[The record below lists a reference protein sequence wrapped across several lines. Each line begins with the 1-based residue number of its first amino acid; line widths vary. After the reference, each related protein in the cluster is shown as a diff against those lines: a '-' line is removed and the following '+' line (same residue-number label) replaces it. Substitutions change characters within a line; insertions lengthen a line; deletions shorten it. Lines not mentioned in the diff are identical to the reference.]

1 MNLKQDLTLSK
12 AKEVYAGIPNA
23 PGNDIP
29 NDDYWD
35 QFKGL
40 TWKEFNEKIG
50 MPLNVKTKQH
60 TKIYKYEDDLINDI
74 LRYKMVWVKKATGL
88 GITECINRFIAW
100 MCTRDDT
107 FRNNQIDVSVVIF
120 TGTRTRLA
128 VQIIERIKNL
138 FKDYTFEER
147 ETIGYINGAK
157 IESFPSSSTE
167 TARGLSP
174 FIVFIDEGDFFEK
187 NEQEEA
193 RTTAERYI
201 IKTNPYIIFVSTPNL
216 PGGLFERMEKEEP
229 SQYHKIFLPYT
240 IGLRDGMYTEEEIEE
255 GKKSPSFERE
265 YNLQYGV
272 GVGDIFPSDLVD
284 AVTEDYDLT
293 LGNGSKLITVDPAY
307 GSSNFAIL
315 GFEQKDGIIYVKDE
329 IERTRPTPSE
339 MLDMLLLL
347 SKKYDNCLMLVDSAH
362 TGLIRDLQNR
372 GINTQSVV
380 FGSMAEDN
388 KQSLIS
394 KMTFEA
400 SQAVREKRV
409 RIHKSM
415 KTLTGQLKAVSFNSK
430 GHPDKTKINFDA
442 GDCFIMGCNHL
453 KSNRVRI
460 ISVSNVNI
468 DDDD

>member
-12 AKEVYAGIPNA
+12 AKEAFASISSDNS
-23 PGNDIP
+23 
-29 NDDYWD
+29 DYWQ

-40 TWKEFNEKIG
+40 SWKEFNEKIG
-50 MPLNVKTKQH
+50 MPINVKTKQH
-60 TKIYKYEDDLINDI
+60 TKIYQYEDDLINDI
-74 LRYKMVWVKKATGL
+74 LKYKMVWVKKATGL
-88 GITECINRFIAW
+88 GITEIINRFIAW
-100 MCTRDDT
+100 TCTKDDI
-107 FRNNQIDVSVVIF
+107 FKDNQVDVSVVIF

-138 FKDYTFEER
+138 FADHIFEER
-147 ETIGYINGAK
+147 ETVGYINGAK

-201 IKTNPYIIFVSTPNL
+201 IKTHPYIIFVSTPNL
-216 PGGLFERMEKEEP
+216 PGGLFERMEKEDP
-229 SQYHKIFLPYT
+229 SMYHKVFLPYH
-240 IGLRDGMYTEEEIEE
+240 IGLRDGMYTEEEIVE

-272 GVGDIFPSDLVD
+272 GVGDIFNSELVD
-284 AVTEDYDLT
+284 EITEDYDLSIT
-293 LGNGSKLITVDPAY
+293 DGAKLITVDPAY

-315 GFEQKDGIIYVKDE
+315 GFEQKNGIIYVKDE
-329 IERTRPTPSE
+329 IERTRPTPTE

-362 TGLIRDLQNR
+362 AGLIRDLQNR
-372 GINTQSVV
+372 GVNTQSIV
-380 FGSMAEDN
+380 FGSMSEDN

-415 KTLTGQLKAVSFNSK
+415 NVLTGQLKAVSFNSK
-430 GHPDKTKINFDA
+430 GHPDKTQINFDA
-442 GDCFIMGCNHL
+442 GDCFLMGINHL
-453 KSNRVRI
+453 KSNKVRI
-460 ISVSNVNI
+460 LSVNNTNI

>member
-1 MNLKQDLTLSK
+1 MKLNQDLTLTK
-12 AKEVYAGIPNA
+12 AREAYAAINN
-23 PGNDIP
+23 GNL
-29 NDDYWD
+29 DYWT

-40 TWKEFNEKIG
+40 SWQEFNEKIG
-50 MPLNVKTKQH
+50 MPINTKTKQR
-60 TKIYKYEDDLINDI
+60 TKIYQYEDDLILDTI
-74 LRYKMVWVKKATGL
+74 QHRKIWVKKATGL
-88 GITECINRFIAW
+88 GITEIYIRFIAW
-100 MCTRDDT
+100 LCTKDDT
-107 FRNNQIDVSVVIF
+107 FRNNQVDVSVVIF

-128 VQIIERIKNL
+128 VQIIERLKNL
-138 FKDYTFEER
+138 FHDYAFEER
-147 ETIGYINGAK
+147 ETIGYVNGAK

-174 FIVFIDEGDFFEK
+174 FILFVDEGDFFEK

-216 PGGLFERMEKEEP
+216 PGGLFETMEKEEP
-229 SQYHKIFLPYT
+229 SQYHKVFLPYT
-240 IGLRDGMYTEEEIEE
+240 IGLRDGMYTEAEIIE
-255 GKKSPSFERE
+255 GQKSPSFERE

-272 GVGDIFPSDLVD
+272 GAGDIFLSDMVD
-284 AVTEDYDLT
+284 EITENYDLT
-293 LGNGSKLITVDPAY
+293 ITDGGKLITVDPAY

-315 GFEQKDGIIYVKDE
+315 GFEQKNGIIYVKDE
-329 IERTRPTPSE
+329 IERTRPTPTE

-347 SKKYDNCLMLVDSAH
+347 SKKYSNCLMLVDSAH

-372 GINTQSVV
+372 GVNTQSVA
-380 FGSMAEDN
+380 FGSMSEDN

-415 KTLTGQLKAVSFNSK
+415 HILTSQLKAVSFNSK

-442 GDCFIMGCNHL
+442 GDCFLMGINHL
-453 KSNRVRI
+453 KSNSVRI
-460 ISVSNVNI
+460 LTVNNNI

>member
-1 MNLKQDLTLSK
+1 MSKFQNDLETVISLTNKHKLTNS
-12 AKEVYAGIPNA
+12 ENTVY
-23 PGNDIP
+23 
-29 NDDYWD
+29 WE

-40 TWKEFNEKIG
+40 SWSQFNEKIG
-50 MPLNVKTKQH
+50 MPLNVKTKLH
-60 TKIYKYEDDLINDI
+60 TKIYQYEDDLIQDI
-74 LRYKMVWVKKATGL
+74 LKYKMVWVKKATGL
-88 GITECINRFIAW
+88 GITEIINRFIAW
-100 MCTRDDT
+100 MCTKDDSFRD
-107 FRNNQIDVSVVIF
+107 NQIDVSVVIF

-138 FKDYTFEER
+138 FPDYIFEER

-201 IKTNPYIIFVSTPNL
+201 IKTHPYIIFVSTPNL

-240 IGLRDGMYTEEEIEE
+240 IGLRDGMYTQIEIDE

-272 GVGDIFPSDLVD
+272 GTGDIFNSEQVD
-284 AVTEDYDLT
+284 MITEDYDLS
-293 LGNGSKLITVDPAY
+293 LNGGAKLITVDPAY

-315 GFEQKDGIIYVKDE
+315 GFEQINGIIYVKDE

-339 MLDMLLLL
+339 MMDTLIIL
-347 SKKYDNCLMLVDSAH
+347 SQKYDNCLMLVDSAH

-372 GINTQSVV
+372 GINTQPIV
-380 FGSMAEDN
+380 FGSMSEDN

-394 KMTFEA
+394 KMTFESA
-400 SQAVREKRV
+400 QAVKEKRV
-409 RIHKSM
+409 RIHRSM
-415 KTLTGQLKAVSFNSK
+415 KTLIGQLKAVCFNSK
-430 GHPDKTKINFDA
+430 GHPDKIKLNFDS
-442 GDCFIMGCNHL
+442 GDCFIMGVNHL
-453 KSNRVRI
+453 KSNRIRI
-460 ISVSNVNI
+460 INVNTNII
-468 DDDD
+468 DDDE

>member
-1 MNLKQDLTLSK
+1 MANLKQDLTLSK
-12 AKEVYAGIPNA
+12 AKEAFESIKG
-23 PGNDIP
+23 D
-29 NDDYWD
+29 DSDYWL

-40 TWKEFNEKIG
+40 SWKEFNEKIG
-50 MPLNVKTKQH
+50 MPLNTKTKLH
-60 TKIYKYEDDLINDI
+60 TKIYQYEDDLIEDI
-74 LRYKMVWVKKATGL
+74 LKHRMVWVKKATGL
-88 GITECINRFIAW
+88 GITEIINRFIAW
-100 MCTRDDT
+100 MCTKDDT
-107 FRNNQIDVSVVIF
+107 FRDNQIDVSVVIF

-128 VQIIERIKNL
+128 VQIIDRIKGL
-138 FKDYTFEER
+138 FIGHVFEER

-174 FIVFIDEGDFFEK
+174 FIVFVDEGDFFEK

-216 PGGLFERMEKEEP
+216 PGGLFERMEKEDP

-272 GVGDIFPSDLVD
+272 GVGDIFNSELVD
-284 AVTEDYDLT
+284 MITEDYDLS
-293 LGNGSKLITVDPAY
+293 LNGGAKLITVDPAY

-315 GFEQKDGIIYVKDE
+315 GFEEINGTIYIKDE
-329 IERTRPTPSE
+329 IERERPTPSE
-339 MLDMLLLL
+339 MLDTLLLL
-347 SKKYDNCLMLVDSAH
+347 SKKYGNCLMLVDSAH

-372 GINTQSVV
+372 GVNTQSVV
-380 FGSMAEDN
+380 FGSMSEDN

-430 GHPDKTKINFDA
+430 GHPDKTKLNFDA
-442 GDCFIMGCNHL
+442 GDCFLMGVNHL

-460 ISVSNVNI
+460 ISLSLNNT
-468 DDDD
+468 DEDE